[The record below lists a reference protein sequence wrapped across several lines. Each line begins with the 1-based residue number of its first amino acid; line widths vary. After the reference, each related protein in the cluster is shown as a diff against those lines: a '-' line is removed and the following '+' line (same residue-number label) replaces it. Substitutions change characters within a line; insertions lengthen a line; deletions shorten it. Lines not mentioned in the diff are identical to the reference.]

1 MNRDFLSGVNHEHQ
15 EAGKTAAPLLSAKEP
30 QRVEKQPKPETPKT
44 DAAQNPI
51 TSNPFLL
58 DFFKGSIEQSKNI
71 PPKNSDNLDGYNYI
85 LMRLL
90 NRILT

>member
-58 DFFKGSIEQSKNI
+58 DFFKESIEQTKNI
-71 PPKNSDNLDGYNYI
+71 PKNSDNLDGSNNYI
-85 LMRLL
+85 LM
-90 NRILT
+90 

>member
-1 MNRDFLSGVNHEHQ
+1 MNRDFLSGVNHEHHQ

-30 QRVEKQPKPETPKT
+30 QRVEKLPKPETPKT

-71 PPKNSDNLDGYNYI
+71 PKNSDNLDGNNYN
-85 LMRLL
+85 LKFRFKS
-90 NRILT
+90 N